1 MTLGK
6 IVWRMQ
12 PKMKIATRSRMY
24 TAATSGNEATMVS
37 IMLTKTGNLL
47 PIRIQGLGFKVLGLG

>member
-1 MTLGK
+1 
-6 IVWRMQ
+6 MQ

>member
-1 MTLGK
+1 
-6 IVWRMQ
+6 
-12 PKMKIATRSRMY
+12 MY